1 MGRVS
6 LQTPLAPDFGTQPH
20 FEVTRNLSVEIRI
33 SNGVIS
39 IGLVRLEP
47 PFSGPNLAWSTQVVD
62 KIHAKGN
69 QTAIQQQQCKVP
81 L

>member
-1 MGRVS
+1 MGRFP

-47 PFSGPNLAWSTQVVD
+47 PFSGPKLAWSTKVVD
-62 KIHAKGN
+62 KKNAKE
-69 QTAIQQQQCKVP
+69 IK